1 MSKKNGNVI
10 KFILIFM
17 LIGIIITGCSLRE
30 NIIKD
35 NNVENE
41 IVEEEYKDEISLNVG
56 GKDNELLIRSEGI
69 SDTVVNLYGI
79 QNATSIIFNDMVA
92 IAVELTDEK
101 DLTSD
106 VKEMIMNAV
115 LEKDTMI
122 RQVLISEDE
131 KIFDEIESVI
141 DELLNG
147 KPYDNQIKKINMIV
161 EKIKNE

>member
-41 IVEEEYKDEISLNVG
+41 IVDEEYKDEISLNVG
-56 GKDNELLIRSEGI
+56 GKDSELLIRSEGI